1 MSNIVQLK
9 KLKNNHLNMVED
21 LILHGNTQRKVAKK
35 HGVSEAWLS
44 RLRQTALF
52 KEEESALRQ
61 LKRTENIT
69 KLNAI
74 VLAAVA
80 ALEEVVSPSFER
92 EDGTVVENDK
102 KVRVKAAKEILNRAG
117 DKTCLLFTT
126 PSPREGHE
134 SRMTAFGWKKKV
146 EIQ

>member
-1 MSNIVQLK
+1 MECVE
-9 KLKNNHLNMVED
+9 VED
-21 LILHGNTQRKVAKK
+21 LILRGDTQRNVAKK

-117 DKTCLLFTT
+117 YKTQEN
-126 PSPREGHE
+126 SEGQPI
-134 SRMTAFGWKKKV
+134 S
-146 EIQ
+146 I